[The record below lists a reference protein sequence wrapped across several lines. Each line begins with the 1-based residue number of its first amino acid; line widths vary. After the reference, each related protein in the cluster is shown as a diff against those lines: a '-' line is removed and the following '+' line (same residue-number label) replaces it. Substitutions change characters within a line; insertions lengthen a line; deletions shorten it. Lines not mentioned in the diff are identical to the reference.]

1 MDVALLRRGCYIVT
15 LLLVGTALVAGAT
28 VTSESTDPEIVAA
41 IDARLAVVGKTAG
54 LLDDKY
60 TSRARETQSRV
71 RSLYKVARA
80 GFAPLWVD
88 ADERGATLR
97 RRAAARRIL
106 RRDLRELALLHDEI
120 AVASAA
126 RQRLEGERGQTD
138 ARRPPPGSLAR
149 PVAGRLVAGFGTY
162 RHRASRARLSRRG
175 IELRTRPGTAVVAVA
190 DGVVRYA
197 GPVRGLDIAVV
208 VEHDGFLSV
217 IGRLTEPVVAAGER
231 VVRGQRL
238 ASAQRR
244 RVHVEVRLA
253 VGDSGY
259 PIDPQPLFE

>member
-1 MDVALLRRGCYIVT
+1 VDVALLLRSCYIIT
-15 LLLVGTALVAGAT
+15 TLLVGSALVAGAT
-28 VTSESTDPEIVAA
+28 VTRESADPEIVAA
-41 IDARLAVVGKTAG
+41 IDARLAVLGKTAD
-54 LLDDKY
+54 LLDNKY
-60 TSRARETQSRV
+60 SAHARETHSRV
-71 RSLYKVARA
+71 RSLYKIARA

-120 AVASAA
+120 EVAEAA
-126 RQRLEGERGQTD
+126 RVRLEGERRQVD
-138 ARRPPPGSLAR
+138 AIRPPPGSLAR
-149 PVAGRLVAGFGTY
+149 PVAGSIAAGFGTY

-175 IELRTRPGTAVVAVA
+175 LELRARRGAAVVAVA
-190 DGVVRYA
+190 DGTVRYA

-208 VEHDGFLSV
+208 IEHDGFLSV
-217 IGRLTEPVVAAGER
+217 IGRLTDPSVAAGER

-238 ASAQRR
+238 AAAQRR
-244 RVHVEVRLA
+244 RVYVEVRLA
-253 VGDSGY
+253 VGASGY

>member
-1 MDVALLRRGCYIVT
+1 MDAARLPRGCYIVA

-28 VTSESTDPEIVAA
+28 VQSQAADPEIVAA
-41 IDARLAVVGKTAG
+41 IDARLAVVGKTADV
-54 LLDDKY
+54 LDDKY
-60 TSRARETQSRV
+60 SARAQATRARV

-88 ADERGATLR
+88 TDERGATLR

-106 RRDLRELALLHDEI
+106 RRELRELALLHDEI
-120 AVASAA
+120 AIASAA
-126 RQRLEGERGQTD
+126 RQRLEGERLQTD
-138 ARRPPPGSLAR
+138 ARRPPPASLAR
-149 PVAGRLVAGFGTY
+149 PVAGSIVAGFGRY

-175 IELRTRPGTAVVAVA
+175 LELRARPGAAVVAVA

-197 GPVRGLDIAVV
+197 GPVRGLATAVV
-208 VEHDGFLSV
+208 IAHDGFLSV
-217 IGRLTEPVVAAGER
+217 IGRLTDPAVAAGEG
-231 VVRGQRL
+231 VARGQRL
-238 ASAQRR
+238 GAAAGR
-244 RVHVEVRLA
+244 RVYVEVRLA